1 MQNCHIG
8 IARQLQTT
16 CLLYK
21 ILHCIWPSWHCLMK
35 IYFCLLMF
43 VSGFLCFVL
52 FIGFWGTFFY
62 FFHFIFLEFKY
73 DLHQFKKIKHF
84 LNFSSEYLILNSANV
99 IIIPTST
106 TNWTTWIRAR
116 KFKEIAIIVGTC
128 LSPAFVPVS
137 SWFADTIGARSD
149 LEQRSHRY
157 SFSSIRAP
165 VWLISQ
171 EW

>member
-1 MQNCHIG
+1 
-8 IARQLQTT
+8 
-16 CLLYK
+16 
-21 ILHCIWPSWHCLMK
+21 
-35 IYFCLLMF
+35 MF

-52 FIGFWGTFFY
+52 FIGFWGTSFY
-62 FFHFIFLEFKY
+62 LFIFFFWFSFFFILFSSSSNMICIN
-73 DLHQFKKIKHF
+73 LKKIKHF
-84 LNFSSEYLILNSANV
+84 LNFSSEYLMLNSANV

-137 SWFADTIGARSD
+137 SWFADSISARSD

-171 EW
+171 DW

>member
-1 MQNCHIG
+1 MTLSYENIFLFTYVCFG
-8 IARQLQTT
+8 VSLF
-16 CLLYK
+16 CF
-21 ILHCIWPSWHCLMK
+21 
-35 IYFCLLMF
+35 IYRFWGDF
-43 VSGFLCFVL
+43 FL
-52 FIGFWGTFFY
+52 FIYLFFFGLVFFSFY
-62 FFHFIFLEFKY
+62 FPRVQIWFASIW
-73 DLHQFKKIKHF
+73 KKIKHF
-84 LNFSSEYLILNSANV
+84 LNFSSEYLMLNSANV

-137 SWFADTIGARSD
+137 SWFADTISARSD

-171 EW
+171 DW

>member
-1 MQNCHIG
+1 
-8 IARQLQTT
+8 
-16 CLLYK
+16 
-21 ILHCIWPSWHCLMK
+21 
-35 IYFCLLMF
+35 MF

-62 FFHFIFLEFKY
+62 LFIYFFFGLVFFFILFSSISNMICINL
-73 DLHQFKKIKHF
+73 KKIKHF
-84 LNFSSEYLILNSANV
+84 LNFSSEYLMLNSANV

-116 KFKEIAIIVGTC
+116 KFKEIAFIVGTC

-137 SWFADTIGARSD
+137 SWFADTISARSD

-171 EW
+171 DW

>member
-1 MQNCHIG
+1 
-8 IARQLQTT
+8 
-16 CLLYK
+16 
-21 ILHCIWPSWHCLMK
+21 
-35 IYFCLLMF
+35 MF

-62 FFHFIFLEFKY
+62 LFIFFFGLVFFFI
-73 DLHQFKKIKHF
+73 LFSSSSNMICINLKKIKHF

-137 SWFADTIGARSD
+137 SWFADTISARSD

-171 EW
+171 DW

>member
-1 MQNCHIG
+1 MTLSYENIFLFTYVCFG
-8 IARQLQTT
+8 VSLF
-16 CLLYK
+16 CF
-21 ILHCIWPSWHCLMK
+21 
-35 IYFCLLMF
+35 IYR
-43 VSGFLCFVL
+43 FLGDFFL
-52 FIGFWGTFFY
+52 FIYLFFFGLVF

-171 EW
+171 DW

>member
-1 MQNCHIG
+1 
-8 IARQLQTT
+8 
-16 CLLYK
+16 
-21 ILHCIWPSWHCLMK
+21 
-35 IYFCLLMF
+35 MF

-62 FFHFIFLEFKY
+62 LFFFFLVFFFILFSSSSNMICINL
-73 DLHQFKKIKHF
+73 KKIKHF
-84 LNFSSEYLILNSANV
+84 LNFSSEYLMLNSANV

-137 SWFADTIGARSD
+137 SWFADTISARSD
-149 LEQRSHRY
+149 FEQRSHRY

-171 EW
+171 DW